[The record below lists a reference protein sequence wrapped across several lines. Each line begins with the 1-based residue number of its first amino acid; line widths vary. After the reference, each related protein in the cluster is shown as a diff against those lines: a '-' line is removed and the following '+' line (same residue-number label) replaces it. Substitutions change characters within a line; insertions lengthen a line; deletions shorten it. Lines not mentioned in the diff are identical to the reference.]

1 MFRAFFR
8 LVLILIVIAAAVAF
22 FMGYRFGDHG
32 NDLPRDRPVGTTG
45 ASPTVD
51 TTRARE
57 AGAAIGEKVAEGA
70 NQAEHAFENGA
81 LTTKIKSKMALDD
94 SVKALVHAP
103 AVLAILIKQID
114 WTNKLGRAF
123 LSQQANVFERYLEPA
138 QGYTESGFGA
148 FVSELRTQTVLFGK
162 PVVLVGGDTHTVRVD
177 KPLTTLYPA
186 TCTPTAANTSGTTPS
201 CAQVAGSPTGC
212 SLVLPTPAGATPCKG
227 VVTPSQGNRIQNFT
241 RVEVFGSPD
250 VAWIRAVVDPF
261 DPNVF
266 SFSMQTIAGTG
277 HGRDGFDNDDDLQ

>member
-1 MFRAFFR
+1 MFRAFIR

-94 SVKALVHAP
+94 SVKALN
-103 AVLAILIKQID
+103 I
-114 WTNKLGRAF
+114 
-123 LSQQANVFERYLEPA
+123 NV
-138 QGYTESGFGA
+138 
-148 FVSELRTQTVLFGK
+148 
-162 PVVLVGGDTHTVRVD
+162 DTAD
-177 KPLTTLYPA
+177 
-186 TCTPTAANTSGTTPS
+186 
-201 CAQVAGSPTGC
+201 
-212 SLVLPTPAGATPCKG
+212 G
-227 VVTPSQGNRIQNFT
+227 VVTLTGTVHSEAERT
-241 RVEVFGSPD
+241 
-250 VAWIRAVVDPF
+250 RAVQLARETNGVKS
-261 DPNVF
+261 V
-266 SFSMQTIAGTG
+266 
-277 HGRDGFDNDDDLQ
+277 NDRLVVR